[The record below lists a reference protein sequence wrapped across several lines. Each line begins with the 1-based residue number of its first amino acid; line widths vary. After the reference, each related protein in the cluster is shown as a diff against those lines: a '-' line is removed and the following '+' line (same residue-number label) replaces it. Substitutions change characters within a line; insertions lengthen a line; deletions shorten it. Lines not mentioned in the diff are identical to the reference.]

1 MRFLRFWL
9 REIAG
14 WIMVCLG
21 IFGFYVCFVS
31 ILYRQI
37 LEAGAFTF
45 VSVVLFRGG
54 IHLLKVAVAAR
65 ICMQAAEAAAK
76 ETGASRVPGA
86 SRNRPENATR
96 TKVATYTVPQAPGS
110 PTLTSP
116 RTAS

>member
-14 WIMVCLG
+14 WVMVTLG

-65 ICMQAAEAAAK
+65 VCLHAQALQREQEARSRTPGGVLRDPRMERLRAA
-76 ETGASRVPGA
+76 SMR
-86 SRNRPENATR
+86 
-96 TKVATYTVPQAPGS
+96 
-110 PTLTSP
+110 
-116 RTAS
+116 